1 MYLLEP
7 HWELVKE
14 YMGIYKFNPE
24 FVYTE
29 KNISYILKHIIF
41 EGRCEF
47 YESII
52 YGYEYGI
59 IDNEYV
65 IELEKQHLFFKRN
78 NIPIWNKPLYYSD
91 VDYLNLL
98 IKLFWEKIDCDENK
112 EYYLDMFSIYSKDTT
127 FIKPIY

>member
-7 HWELVKE
+7 HWKLVKE

-41 EGRCEF
+41 EGQDEF

-65 IELEKQHLFFKRN
+65 IELEKQHNFFIFWLLCNNLCQPPKNALPIFFLCQTHPTEKYFAQSMHKIINLF
-78 NIPIWNKPLYYSD
+78 
-91 VDYLNLL
+91 
-98 IKLFWEKIDCDENK
+98 
-112 EYYLDMFSIYSKDTT
+112 
-127 FIKPIY
+127 